1 MISDRHYMRDDYK
14 REPTSVLVWMISI
27 IIAGFIIQ
35 NIFEKLLPGGNDTF
49 ARIAAM
55 SPGGLLG
62 GHVWKLLTYTFL
74 HEGVLA
80 VLFNCL
86 MLWFLGRELRPLIGE
101 KGLAWLYIA
110 ASVGGALAWFG
121 VHLAG
126 GGFLHGATSVVCA
139 FLVVFACIHPD
150 RQMTLLLFFI
160 IPVTIKP
167 KYIAGIWALIAL
179 CGLAFSEIP
188 ARASGLGMNYSAQ
201 IGGMIAGFLFHRLVY
216 LREWRNPDGR
226 TQIELPRWLRRTKK
240 AAAAAAAPKYKVNVG
255 ADAAPSAPSAA
266 TSPAEL
272 RAEVDRILDKIN
284 SEGFGALT
292 AGEKRLLDE
301 AKDALRR

>member
-1 MISDRHYMRDDYK
+1 MISDRHYMRNDYH
-14 REPTSVLVWMISI
+14 RAPTSVLVWMISV

-35 NIFEKLLPGGNDTF
+35 NIFERLLPGGNDTF

-55 SPGGLLG
+55 SPGGLRG

-74 HEGVLA
+74 HGTGWAGMLA

-101 KGLAWLYIA
+101 KGLAWLYVA

-121 VHLAG
+121 VHLAH
-126 GGFLHGATSVVCA
+126 GGFLYGATSVVCA

-167 KYIAGIWALIAL
+167 KYIAGIWALVAL
-179 CGLAFSEIP
+179 CGLVFSEIS
-188 ARASGLGMNYSAQ
+188 AREFDLGLHYSAQ
-201 IGGMIAGFLFHRLVY
+201 IGGMIAGFLFPWPCFASDLASD
-216 LREWRNPDGR
+216 LAS
-226 TQIELPRWLRRTKK
+226 ELASVLASALTSGLAP
-240 AAAAAAAPKYKVNVG
+240 AAASATPLLG
-255 ADAAPSAPSAA
+255 PRLAPSHE
-266 TSPAEL
+266 SP
-272 RAEVDRILDKIN
+272 
-284 SEGFGALT
+284 
-292 AGEKRLLDE
+292 
-301 AKDALRR
+301 

>member
-1 MISDRHYMRDDYK
+1 MRDDYQ
-14 REPTSVLVWMISI
+14 RRRTSVLVWMISI

-55 SPGGLLG
+55 SQGGLLG
-62 GHVWKLLTYTFL
+62 GHVWKLLTYTLL
-74 HEGVLA
+74 HGTGAWSLLV

-86 MLWFLGRELRPLIGE
+86 MLWFLGNELRPLLGE
-101 KGLAWLYIA
+101 KGLVWLYVA
-110 ASVGGALAWFG
+110 AALGGALAWFG
-121 VHLAG
+121 VNLAN
-126 GGFLHGATSVVCA
+126 GGFLYGATSVVGA

-150 RQMTLLLFFI
+150 RRMTLLLFFV
-160 IPVTIKP
+160 PVTTKP

-179 CGLAFSEIP
+179 CGLVFGELP
-188 ARASGLGMNYSAQ
+188 ARALDSGLHYSAQ
-201 IGGMIAGFLFHRLVY
+201 LGGMLAGLLYHRLVY

-226 TQIELPRWLRRTKK
+226 TQIELPRWLRRTGKTP
-240 AAAAAAAPKYKVNVG
+240 AAAAPAKYKVNVG
-255 ADAAPSAPSAA
+255 ASPAASPAPSITPGAA
-266 TSPAEL
+266 DL

-292 AGEKRLLDE
+292 AEEKRLLDN
-301 AKDALRR
+301 ARDVLSRR

>member
-1 MISDRHYMRDDYK
+1 MRDDYN
-14 REPTSVLVWMISI
+14 RTPTSVLVWMISV

-35 NIFEKLLPGGNDTF
+35 NVFERLLPGGNDTF

-55 SPGGLLG
+55 SQGGLLG

-101 KGLAWLYIA
+101 KGLAWLYVA

-121 VHLAG
+121 VNLAN
-126 GGFLHGATSVVCA
+126 GGFLYGVTSVVCA
-139 FLVVFACIHPD
+139 FLVVFACIYPD

-179 CGLAFSEIP
+179 CGLVFSEIP
-188 ARASGLGMNYSAQ
+188 AREFDLGMHYSAQ
-201 IGGMIAGFLFHRLVY
+201 IGGMLVGFLYHRLVY

-226 TQIELPRWLRRTKK
+226 TQIELPRWLRRARKAP
-240 AAAAAAAPKYKVNVG
+240 AAAASAKYKVNVG
-255 ADAAPSAPSAA
+255 APADSSASSISPSAA
-266 TSPAEL
+266 DL

-292 AGEKRLLDE
+292 AEEKQLLDD
-301 AKDALRR
+301 AKDVLNRR

>member
-1 MISDRHYMRDDYK
+1 MISDRHYMRDDYQ
-14 REPTSVLVWMISI
+14 RAPTSVLVWMISI

-35 NIFEKLLPGGNDTF
+35 NIFERLLPGGNDTF

-62 GHVWKLLTYTFL
+62 GHIWKLLTYTFL

-86 MLWFLGRELRPLIGE
+86 MLYFLGRELRPLIGE
-101 KGLAWLYIA
+101 KGLAWLYVA

-121 VHLAG
+121 INLAN
-126 GGFLHGATSVVCA
+126 GGFLYGATSVVCA
-139 FLVVFACIHPD
+139 FLVVFACIYPD

-179 CGLAFSEIP
+179 CGLVFSEIP
-188 ARASGLGMNYSAQ
+188 SHEFDLSMHYSAQ
-201 IGGMIAGFLFHRLVY
+201 IGGMLVGFVYHRLVY
-216 LREWRNPDGR
+216 LREWRTPDGR
-226 TQIELPRWLRRTKK
+226 PQVELPRWLRRAKK
-240 AAAAAAAPKYKVNVG
+240 NAAAAAPARYKVNVG
-255 ADAAPSAPSAA
+255 TSPDPSAA
-266 TSPAEL
+266 LGGADL

-292 AGEKRLLDE
+292 AGEKQLLDE
-301 AKDALRR
+301 AKDVLNRR

>member
-1 MISDRHYMRDDYK
+1 MRNNYN
-14 REPTSVLVWMISI
+14 RTPTSVLVWMISV

-35 NIFEKLLPGGNDTF
+35 NIFERLLPAGTGNDTF

-62 GHVWKLLTYTFL
+62 GHFWKLLTYTFL

-101 KGLAWLYIA
+101 KGLAWLYA
-110 ASVGGALAWFG
+110 AAAVCGALAWFG
-121 VHLAG
+121 VHIATG
-126 GGFLHGATSVVCA
+126 AGGFLYGATSVVCA

-179 CGLAFSEIP
+179 CGLVFSEIP
-188 ARASGLGMNYSAQ
+188 AHESGLGMHYSAQ
-201 IGGMIAGFLFHRLVY
+201 IGGMLVGFLYHRLVY

-226 TQIELPRWLRRTKK
+226 TQIELPRWLRRTGGK
-240 AAAAAAAPKYKVNVG
+240 APAAAAPAKYKVNVG
-255 ADAAPSAPSAA
+255 AAADSSAPSITPGAA
-266 TSPAEL
+266 DL

-292 AGEKRLLDE
+292 AGEKQLLD
-301 AKDALRR
+301 DARDVLNRR